1 MDLNTGLS
9 NCRATIPYLL
19 FALGCAFWNL
29 GDGGRDWMPEARLEA
44 ISISLLNKDSK
55 NPTQRGDAQDAKEG
69 KNSKAI
75 GEKVRLAGLA
85 DV

>member
-1 MDLNTGLS
+1 
-9 NCRATIPYLL
+9 
-19 FALGCAFWNL
+19 
-29 GDGGRDWMPEARLEA
+29 MPEARLEA